1 MKKRELKARKDAEAR
16 QKDLAMALLA
26 SEGFELEDEE
36 AFLKP
41 KVEKLPEK
49 KSSDVAA
56 GASDDKLL
64 RG

>member
-1 MKKRELKARKDAEAR
+1 MKKRELKARKDAEAN

-41 KVEKLPEK
+41 KVERLPQPR
-49 KSSDVAA
+49 DVAA
-56 GASDDKLL
+56 TASDDKLL